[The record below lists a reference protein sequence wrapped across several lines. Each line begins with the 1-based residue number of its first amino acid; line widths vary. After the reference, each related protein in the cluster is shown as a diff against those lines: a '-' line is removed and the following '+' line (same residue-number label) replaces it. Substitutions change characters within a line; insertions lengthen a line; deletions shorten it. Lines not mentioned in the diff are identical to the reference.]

1 MWSRRYRLLWLIAR
15 AFASP
20 SSGGARRSVR
30 KDMSEL
36 GRDPTNT
43 PTVRGKPRDLLSLFT
58 GQGSSLVLD
67 ITSSARHDPTG
78 RLAQLV
84 RALP

>member
-1 MWSRRYRLLWLIAR
+1 MVDR
-15 AFASP
+15 ASVRVP

-30 KDMSEL
+30 KDPPEL
-36 GRDPTNT
+36 DRDPTKT

-58 GQGSSLVLD
+58 GQGSSQVLD
-67 ITSSARHDPTG
+67 TSSSARHDPTG

>member
-1 MWSRRYRLLWLIAR
+1 MVDR
-15 AFASP
+15 ANVRVP

-30 KDMSEL
+30 KGRPEFD
-36 GRDPTNT
+36 RDPTKT

-58 GQGSSLVLD
+58 GQGSSLAFD
-67 ITSSARHDPTG
+67 IASIARHDPTG